1 MAKINAAVESIVK
14 SLQAKFG
21 EENITYLGNNNVVA
35 IERIS
40 SGSFSLDNALGGGW
54 PVGRIIEIMGPESSG
69 KTSICYH
76 AMAEAQKLGWV
87 VALVDTEYSH
97 DPVYSGNIG
106 VDNNSLIVSQPEDG
120 TQALDILIQMLD
132 AGVKLAVVDSVA
144 SLLPREEAE
153 SDDFGKATVGR
164 QAQLMSKALR
174 KLTPAIGR
182 NKAIV
187 IFTNQLRQ
195 KIGVM
200 YGNPECVTP
209 DTNIKV
215 KYPHSNISVYT
226 TDMEHLFYN
235 LSLDYK
241 NMDKNSFYDISRKN
255 FEVESFN
262 HQTGKVEFKKILK
275 IVRKDDAFVYNL
287 VNNNKVVL
295 KCSGN
300 HRIWDEDKK
309 DYVHVQDVKNVSA
322 LNSDGLKIVL
332 DVVKTEEVS
341 PIVDMQVEDNS
352 NYFTNGIL
360 SHNTTAGGESL
371 KYYASI
377 RCRVSTVSGSTD
389 ESKRTKVKVIKNKT
403 AVPFKETEFNIVFGV
418 GIDKVNDLVEGAID
432 CGLFT
437 KGSGGVYTSKILT
450 EKGVDKIRGREKLIT
465 WIKEQGEDFMNYLA
479 NEAREYVKN
488 QRNNTDNQNISQ
500 EDDDEQNSSSGEI

>member
-1 MAKINAAVESIVK
+1 MAKANSAVESIVK
-14 SLQAKFG
+14 SLQDKFG
-21 EENITYLGNNNVVA
+21 EENITYLGNKKAVA
-35 IERIS
+35 MERIS

-69 KTSICYH
+69 KTTVCYH

-106 VDNNSLIVSQPEDG
+106 VDNDSLIVSQPEDG

-209 DTNIKV
+209 DTYVETESGHKIQMEDLFNLAGFNYETMKKNTFYPVHKNIKI
-215 KYPHSNISVYT
+215 KSYCHKTNTI
-226 TDMEHLFYN
+226 
-235 LSLDYK
+235 
-241 NMDKNSFYDISRKN
+241 
-255 FEVESFN
+255 ESKRVL
-262 HQTGKVEFKKILK
+262 KV
-275 IVRKDDAFVYNL
+275 VRKDDAFVYEI
-287 VNNNKVVL
+287 VSENNKVL
-295 KCSGN
+295 LRCSGN

-309 DYVHVQDVKNVSA
+309 DYFHVQDIECGTALDENGEKVKFTVQ
-322 LNSDGLKIVL
+322 
-332 DVVKTEEVS
+332 KTLEIS
-341 PIVDMQVEDNS
+341 PIVDIEVEDNS

-403 AVPFKETEFNIVFGV
+403 AVPFKEAEFNIIFGV
-418 GIDKVNDLVEGAID
+418 GVDKINDIVEGAID
-432 CGLFT
+432 CGLFN
-437 KGSGGVYTSKILT
+437 KGPGGVYTSKILT
-450 EKGVDKIRGREKLIT
+450 DNGVDKIRGREKLLA
-465 WIKEQGEDFMNYLA
+465 WIKEQGEDFIKKLSD
-479 NEAREYVKN
+479 EAHEYVANQKN
-488 QRNNTDNQNISQ
+488 NPQPQTN
-500 EDDDEQNSSSGEI
+500 EDEQQEEDTVGEI

>member
-1 MAKINAAVESIVK
+1 MAKANSAVESIVK
-14 SLQAKFG
+14 SLQDKFG
-21 EENITYLGNNNVVA
+21 EENITYLGNKKAVA
-35 IERIS
+35 MERIS

-69 KTSICYH
+69 KTTVCYH

-106 VDNNSLIVSQPEDG
+106 VDNDSLIVSQPEDG

-200 YGNPECVTP
+200 YGNPE
-209 DTNIKV
+209 
-215 KYPHSNISVYT
+215 
-226 TDMEHLFYN
+226 
-235 LSLDYK
+235 
-241 NMDKNSFYDISRKN
+241 
-255 FEVESFN
+255 
-262 HQTGKVEFKKILK
+262 
-275 IVRKDDAFVYNL
+275 
-287 VNNNKVVL
+287 
-295 KCSGN
+295 
-300 HRIWDEDKK
+300 
-309 DYVHVQDVKNVSA
+309 
-322 LNSDGLKIVL
+322 
-332 DVVKTEEVS
+332 
-341 PIVDMQVEDNS
+341 
-352 NYFTNGIL
+352 
-360 SHNTTAGGESL
+360 TTAGGESL

-403 AVPFKETEFNIVFGV
+403 AVPFKEAEFNIIFGV
-418 GIDKVNDLVEGAID
+418 GVDKINDIVEGAID
-432 CGLFT
+432 CGLFN
-437 KGSGGVYTSKILT
+437 KGPGGVYTSKILT
-450 EKGVDKIRGREKLIT
+450 DNGIDKIRGREKLLS
-465 WIKEQGEDFMNYLA
+465 WIKEQGEDFIKKLSD
-479 NEAREYVKN
+479 EAHEYVANQKN
-488 QRNNTDNQNISQ
+488 NPQPQ
-500 EDDDEQNSSSGEI
+500 ENEDEQHEEDTVGEI

>member
-1 MAKINAAVESIVK
+1 MAKTNSAVESIVK

-21 EENITYLGNNNVVA
+21 EENITYLGNKKAVA
-35 IERIS
+35 MERIS

-54 PVGRIIEIMGPESSG
+54 PVGRIVEVMGAESSG
-69 KTSICYH
+69 KTTLCYH

-97 DPVYSGNIG
+97 DPIYAGNIG
-106 VDNNSLIVSQPEDG
+106 VDNDSLIVSQPEDG

-132 AGVKLAVVDSVA
+132 GGVRLAVVDSVA

-209 DTNIKV
+209 ETTIETNVNSSFLTMEELFNHCGFNCHYMDKNNFQDVSNLNIKV
-215 KYPHSNISVYT
+215 K
-226 TDMEHLFYN
+226 
-235 LSLDYK
+235 
-241 NMDKNSFYDISRKN
+241 
-255 FEVESFN
+255 SFN
-262 HQTGKVEFKKILK
+262 HKTETIEFKRVLK
-275 IVRKDDAFVYNL
+275 IVRKDDSFVYEL
-287 VNNNKVVL
+287 TNNNKVML
-295 KCSGN
+295 RCSGN

-309 DYVHVQDVKNVSA
+309 EYVHVQDVREITA
-322 LNSDGLKIVL
+322 LNNKGTKVTLN
-332 DVVKTEEVS
+332 VVKTKEVS
-341 PIVDMQVEDNS
+341 PIVDMEVEDNA

-360 SHNTTAGGESL
+360 SHNTTAGGEAL

-389 ESKRTKVKVIKNKT
+389 EAKRTKVKVIKNKT
-403 AVPFKETEFNIVFGV
+403 AVPFKETEFNIIFGV
-418 GIDKVNDLVEGAID
+418 GIDKINDIVEGAID
-432 CGLFT
+432 SGLFQ
-437 KGSGGVYTSKILT
+437 KGAGGVYTSKLLT
-450 EKGVDKIRGREKLIT
+450 DRGVEKIRGREKLLN
-465 WIKEQGEDFMNYLA
+465 WIKEQGEDFLKVLSK
-479 NEAREYVKN
+479 EAREFVANKSN
-488 QRNNTDNQNISQ
+488 APQVSNDETE
-500 EDDDEQNSSSGEI
+500 EDEEPTSGEI